1 MMATESA
8 HKDFALA
15 PRASGHVSW
24 IETLLISVVAVALGY
39 WLSPAD
45 PLLVHGSFPWLIL
58 APLLMAIRYGF
69 MRVLISALII
79 FAALFAYRASGLG
92 LYQELPVSFI
102 VGVLISAMLIGEFR
116 DIWERRLERLELANE
131 YRQLRLDE
139 FTRAHYILRISHDRL
154 EKRVAGNDQSLR
166 SSLLGLR
173 AKMRELPRESL
184 GISVLAE
191 SILTLLAQYG
201 SFRVA
206 SLHLVNESKTVVLE
220 PLSSMGEVRPMLA
233 DDLLV
238 KQCLAQGQL
247 ISVREELMERGEH
260 RQHSQ
265 YQVCIPLMD
274 TEGRILALL
283 AVEQMPFFSF
293 TQRVLSLLMILCGHI
308 ADLLQTDAQTL
319 QLTDMDAQDFTLQ
332 LKRSINDAVEHD
344 LEAHI
349 FVIEASPSEHRAAL
363 LRLIQDSRRG
373 LDVQLLTTNE
383 RGNECVLVLLP
394 LTSADGGQGYLTRLN
409 NIIHERFGL
418 DQSFESLGLQV
429 REFDIDGQGGSEGL
443 RRFLFNECGIN
454 DQQVAI

>member
-1 MMATESA
+1 MATESA

-24 IETLLISVVAVALGY
+24 IETLLISVVVVALGY
-39 WLSPAD
+39 WLSPND

-58 APLLMAIRYGF
+58 APLLMAVRYGF
-69 MRVLISALII
+69 MRGLISALII
-79 FAALFAYRASGLG
+79 VAALFVYRANGWE
-92 LYQELPVSFI
+92 LYQDLPASFI

-116 DIWERRLERLELANE
+116 DIWERRLERLNMANE

-173 AKMRELPRESL
+173 AKMRELPREGL
-184 GISVLAE
+184 AISVLAE

-206 SLHLVNESKTVVLE
+206 SLHLVNDSKTVVLE

-238 KQCLAQGQL
+238 RQCLAQGQL
-247 ISVREELMERGEH
+247 VSVREELMERGEH
-260 RQHSQ
+260 RRHSQ

-274 TEGRILALL
+274 TEDRIVALL

-308 ADLLQTDAQTL
+308 ADLLQTDAKTL
-319 QLTDMDAQDFTLQ
+319 QLADMDAQDFSMQ
-332 LKRSINDAVEHD
+332 IKRSINDAVEHE
-344 LEAHI
+344 LEAHL
-349 FVIEASPSEHRAAL
+349 FVIEANPSEHQAAL

-373 LDVQLLTTNE
+373 LDVQLRTINE
-383 RGNECVLVLLP
+383 RGHECILVLLP

-409 NIIHERFGL
+409 NIIHEHFGL
-418 DQSFESLGLQV
+418 DQSFESLGIV
-429 REFDIDGQGGSEGL
+429 IREFDIDGQDGGESL